1 MYLSTR
7 IPARIVAR
15 FFLGRCDA
23 DKLVLFIIDRI
34 CVNRVSVVLASCIAF
49 KFLIIQ
55 IDSVLVPLLLVLTFF
70 LVAQPDLDII
80 SDSNLRVAV
89 VALRLAHKLVVC
101 PRSVH
106 VKVALAVD
114 ASGDAFVFCRRA

>member
-7 IPARIVAR
+7 IPARIVAL
-15 FFLGRCDA
+15 FFLRRCDA
-23 DKLVLFIIDRI
+23 DILVLFIIDRI
-34 CVNRVSVVLASCIAF
+34 CIDRVSVALTICVAS
-49 KFLIIQ
+49 KLLVVQ
-55 IDSVLVPLLLVLTFF
+55 VNSVLVPLLLLLTFF

-89 VALRLAHKLVVC
+89 VALRFAHKLVVC

-106 VKVALAVD
+106 VEVALAVD
-114 ASGDAFVFCRRA
+114 AGGNAFVFCRRA